1 MYRELPQASV
11 QGTVLTL
18 LYASLLQTAQE
29 AGTVNAPSQLP
40 SPSPHT
46 QKRKLRLREV
56 VQAAQGQDL
65 RLRLSLPRARARNYC
80 GIWVC

>member
-1 MYRELPQASV
+1 MYRELPRASV
-11 QGTVLTL
+11 QGTVLTVL
-18 LYASLLQTAQE
+18 CASLLQKAQE

-46 QKRKLRLREV
+46 QMRKPRLREV

-65 RLRLSLPRARARNYC
+65 RLRLSIPRARAHNYC
-80 GIWVC
+80 GIRS